1 MQQGEPLAP
10 PVDALLLAGSCNYV
24 RLVVLMAVL
33 VAVFDE
39 PPKNDVKRRINQRGD
54 ACRCPSG
61 SLGGQLTAS
70 KL

>member
-39 PPKNDVKRRINQRGD
+39 PPKMTL
-54 ACRCPSG
+54 SG
-61 SLGGQLTAS
+61 ELTSVAMPVVAHQDH
-70 KL
+70 